1 MRSTP
6 RTDATVHF
14 WSPPDLCGL
23 DFDPFLARM
32 LHEEPVARIRLP
44 HGEGHAWLVT
54 RHADVK
60 FVSADPRFSR
70 RAVMGNDVTRLAPHF
85 IPMGGAMGVADPPEQ
100 TRMRKVVAGAFT
112 ARAMRRLRERAQ
124 QVMDGLLDAM
134 ERQGPPADLMALV
147 HRPFPL
153 AMVGELLGAPAE
165 DRPRLARWSDT
176 ILSAAAGREA
186 SEQAK
191 GEIAGYFADLIG
203 ARRTGAARLPRQLP
217 PGEEAPPEDLAAV
230 LADGIDTGRIGFDEA
245 VGLAVLI
252 LLGGTHAPDN
262 NSANMVFTLLTHP
275 GHLARLRAEPEL
287 APRAVEELLRYI
299 PHRNAVGLARI
310 ALEDVEV
317 GGVTIPAGDAVYV
330 SYLTAN
336 RDPEVFA
343 DPERLDFDRPAF
355 PHVAFGYGPHYCPG
369 ATLARMEAEILL
381 TSLWDRFPDLR
392 LAVPVEELRWQRG
405 ALIRG
410 PEALPVHW

>member
-1 MRSTP
+1 MPTTP

-14 WSPPDLCGL
+14 WSPPDLPGL

-54 RHADVK
+54 RHADVR

-70 RAVMGNDVTRLAPHF
+70 RAVMGNDVTRVAPHF
-85 IPMGGAMGVADPPEQ
+85 IPMDGAVGVADPPDQ

-176 ILSAAAGREA
+176 ILSAGAGREA

-191 GEIAGYFADLIG
+191 AEIAEYFRELIG
-203 ARRTGAARLPRQLP
+203 GRRGGAAHLPRQLA
-217 PGEEAPPEDLAAV
+217 PGEEAAPEDLAAV
-230 LADGIDTGRIGFDEA
+230 LADGIDTGRITFDEA

-262 NSANMVFTLLTHP
+262 NSANMVFALLTHP

-287 APRAVEELLRYI
+287 LPRAVEELLRYI
-299 PHRNAVGLARI
+299 PHRNAVGLSRI

-343 DPERLDFDRPAF
+343 DPGSLDFDRPAF

-381 TSLWDRFPDLR
+381 TSLWERFPDLR
-392 LAVPVEELRWQRG
+392 LAVPPAELRWRRG

-410 PEALPVHW
+410 PEALPVQW